1 MKKKI
6 LLFIVVMAVFCCL
19 FTVFASA
26 ADMGYYGTVKITKV
40 DGTVLT
46 GYCEINSSKRL
57 VRDYIYL
64 TPDKSSGM
72 IDWAEI
78 KIFDA
83 RESVTVGGTIPTA
96 VGGLECNSKAG
107 NVTEFYFP
115 PTTTTILNT
124 TFKSTWTSLEKVWI
138 PKSVTA
144 INDTSFKESAVKE
157 VIFEEGSKL
166 TTIDA
171 SAFQGCSRLTKINLP
186 EGLLYLGKNCFYLSG
201 LSGTVVVPN
210 SVTTLKEGAFL
221 STKIETLVLGDGPL
235 TIGYNFAGTF
245 SATNNAYL
253 KNVYIPAGATFVPSG
268 GSQIFYK
275 CANKVNFYIV
285 GSEEE
290 CKDTVNALLSQSTG
304 NYITFVT
311 EDSDEYGAGYGV
323 IHTGYNRC
331 EAFYNNEHNLQSGVC
346 SVCGKSVY
354 CTDKTH
360 NHEIISLEYS
370 DFMAAGVKKSR
381 CLDCD
386 SAVLT
391 ENVLPMFTSNG
402 YSAPENGD
410 GGLSINFRV
419 ENDAIK
425 EYMDATGADITYGL
439 FAVTKKAIGNS
450 DIVSSEGNI
459 AAGAVMAPIPFDSFV
474 SLTIK
479 LAGFDTDELKKSEF
493 AIGVY
498 LAIDNGESKEYT
510 YLQNDKPL
518 EGAKY
523 SFVSYNSVTNK
534 Q

>member
-19 FTVFASA
+19 FAVFVSA
-26 ADMGYYGTVKITKV
+26 EDMGYYGTVKITKT

-64 TPDKSSGM
+64 TPDKSSGT
-72 IDWAEI
+72 IDWTEI

-96 VGGLECNSKAG
+96 IGGTGCNSKAG

-115 PTTTTILNT
+115 PTTTSILNT
-124 TFKSTWTSLEKVWI
+124 TFTSGWSKLEKVWV
-138 PKSVTA
+138 PKSVKT
-144 INDTSFKESAVKE
+144 INDSAFKDSAVKE
-157 VIFEEGSKL
+157 VVIEEGSQL
-166 TTIDA
+166 TTIDY
-171 SAFQGCSRLTKINLP
+171 SAFQGCSRLTKINLQ
-186 EGLLYLGKNCFYLSG
+186 EGLLSLGRNCFYQSG

-210 SVTTLKEGAFL
+210 SVTYLAPGAFL

-235 TIGYNFAGTF
+235 KIGYNFAGTHQ
-245 SATNNAYL
+245 ATNNAYL
-253 KNVYIPAGATFVPSG
+253 KNVYMPAGATFQYD
-268 GSQIFYK
+268 GSYKLFYK

-290 CKDTVNALLSQSTG
+290 CKATVTELLSQSTG

-311 EDSDEYGAGYGV
+311 EDSEDYGAGYGV

-331 EAFYNNEHNLQSGVC
+331 EAFYNNNHDLQSGVC

-370 DFMAAGVKKSR
+370 DFMAAGVKKSK

-391 ENVLPMFTSNG
+391 EDALPMFICNG
-402 YSAPENGD
+402 YSAPESGND
-410 GGLSINFRV
+410 AGLSLNFRV
-419 ENDAIK
+419 NNDAIK
-425 EYMDATGADITYGL
+425 DYMDATGESVTYGL
-439 FAVTKKAIGNS
+439 FATTKKAIGDNYV
-450 DIVSSEGNI
+450 VSNGELVS
-459 AAGAVMAPIPFDSFV
+459 GAIMAEIPFDSYV

-479 LAGFDTDELKKSEF
+479 LGGFDTDDLKNSEF
-493 AIGVY
+493 AIGAYV
-498 LAIDNGESKEYT
+498 AVDNGEGKEYT
-510 YLQNDKPL
+510 YLQKDKPID
-518 EGAKY
+518 GAKY
-523 SFVSYNSVTNK
+523 SFVSYNSLTNK